1 MELCT
6 VNDLIDRI
14 GERAAIQLTDDS
26 TPPTAVNANRCAQVI
41 SEASEVVKSRL
52 AGRYTNVEAL
62 QTTPLLT
69 MIAVDIAVYL
79 LYSRR
84 NQGVI
89 ENVRQ
94 RYEDALKH
102 LECIKLNEATP
113 PKLNVKAQEYLSNKK
128 SSDRMFTSQVWE
140 RY

>member
-1 MELCT
+1 MDLCT

-14 GERAAIQLTDDS
+14 GERAVIQLTDDS
-26 TPPTAVNANRCAQVI
+26 TPPTAVNVSRCEQVI
-41 SEASEVVKSRL
+41 SESSEVVKSRL
-52 AGRYTNVEAL
+52 AGRYKNVEAL
-62 QTTPLLT
+62 ETTPLLKMLT
-69 MIAVDIAVYL
+69 LDIAAYL

-102 LECIKLNEATP
+102 LDCIKLNEATP
-113 PKLNVKAQEYLSNKK
+113 PNIGKAQQEYVTNKTR
-128 SSDRMFTSQVWE
+128 SDRVFSKSLWE